1 MALTLDDLR
10 NKIDSLDNQLIELLS
25 ERMEVVKK
33 VGELKNS
40 TGGSIY
46 RPEREKAIISRLQKN
61 NKGLL
66 SDGAIEAIFLEIFAV
81 SRNLELSE
89 KIAYLGP
96 EGSYTHQAAESRFGG
111 VSDYLSLNSISAVFN
126 TVENK
131 IAKYGVVPIENNI
144 DGVVGETLDLL
155 GASKNI
161 KIVAEL
167 TMGIHHSFASH
178 SDNIKKI
185 KKIYSKDIAFG
196 QCRNFLNEYSL
207 TEAEHIP
214 VESTAKAAKIAS
226 EDPESAA
233 ICSHIA
239 SKLYGLPVMF
249 DNIEDNHTNT
259 TRFVVISDYEN
270 AQSGN
275 DKTTILAKTPDE
287 PGSLAKFLTDFHEG
301 GINLRKIESRPSRGD
316 GEHTTWFYIDFEG
329 HIKDPNV
336 NDVIER
342 HKNHIKWLGSYVKNS

>member
-1 MALTLDDLR
+1 MSEVTLDDLR
-10 NKIDSLDNQLIELLS
+10 VKIDSLDNQIIELLN
-25 ERMEVVKK
+25 ERMNVVQQ
-33 VGELKNS
+33 VGELKNQ

-46 RPEREKAIISRLQKN
+46 RPEREKAIISRLQKA

-66 SDGAIEAIFLEIFAV
+66 TDGAIEAIFLEVFAV
-81 SRNLELSE
+81 SRNLELPE
-89 KIAYLGP
+89 KIGYLGP

-111 VSDYLSLNSISAVFN
+111 TSEYLSLNSISSVFSS
-126 TVENK
+126 VENK
-131 IAKYGVVPIENNI
+131 MAKYGVVPIENNI

-155 GASKNI
+155 GSTNV

-167 TMGIHHSFASH
+167 SMGIHHSFASLN
-178 SDNIKKI
+178 DNLKSV

-207 TEAEHIP
+207 ENAEHIP
-214 VESTAKAAKIAS
+214 VESTAKAAKIVS
-226 EDPESAA
+226 QEPGSAA

-239 SKLYGLPVMF
+239 SKLYGLPIMF

-270 AQSGN
+270 GQSGN
-275 DKTTILAKTPDE
+275 DKSTILAKTPDK
-287 PGSLAKFLTDFHEG
+287 PGALAKFLTDFHEG

-336 NDVIER
+336 EEVMER
-342 HKNHIKWLGSYVKNS
+342 HKDHIKWLGSYVKNV